1 MFNSPERL
9 DRLVGAEALDEL
21 GVGFRELGAK
31 GVGRVVGRR
40 QPFGKL
46 SEPQPRRDA
55 DDRRFG
61 RFDVLVE

>member
-1 MFNSPERL
+1 VHERL
-9 DRLVGAEALDEL
+9 DRLVGAKSLDEL
-21 GVGFRELGAK
+21 GVGFRELDAK

-46 SEPQPRRDA
+46 CEPQPRRSA
-55 DDRRFG
+55 NDRRFG